1 MRIILF
7 GNGMGGSVSL
17 EKLSQMGH
25 DILVVCPP
33 GGKFQDWHE
42 SILEKSAQL
51 GVECIDPEEPNE
63 KEVVKKVKKF
73 KPDVIFSI
81 LYHKI
86 LSREV
91 LSLVEHSINFH
102 PSLLP
107 SYRGTAPLIWAMVN
121 GEREVGIT
129 AHQMNERVDM
139 GDYYAR
145 VRIPINPHETGFELH
160 NKVASKF
167 PTLVSQ
173 VVEDISNNSLKKL
186 EPLDLPESVH
196 TSKTKYVNH
205 LNPRKQTK
213 ARIHNI
219 VRALAPPLPPA
230 WIETSEGRM
239 QVFGVD
245 REVSPLPEIYEARM
259 KSRYETLV
267 HEGNWYIFASDG
279 LIQITDFSID
289 STQFDD

>member
-7 GNGMGGSVSL
+7 GNGMGGSDSL
-17 EKLSQMGH
+17 ERLSQTGH
-25 DILVVCPP
+25 EILVVCPP
-33 GGKFQDWHE
+33 GGKFRDWHE

-51 GVECIDPEEPNE
+51 GVECIDPEDPNE
-63 KEVVKKVKKF
+63 KEVVKKLKKF
-73 KPDVIFSI
+73 EPDVILSI

-91 LSLVEHSINFH
+91 LSLVEHPINFH

-129 AHQMNERVDM
+129 AHQMTERVDS
-139 GDYYAR
+139 GHYYAR
-145 VRIPINPHETGFELH
+145 VRIPINPLETGFDLH
-160 NKVASKF
+160 NKVSSHFA
-167 PTLVSQ
+167 PLVSQ
-173 VVEDISNNSLKKL
+173 VVEDICNNSLKKL

-213 ARIHNI
+213 DRIHNI
-219 VRALAPPLPPA
+219 VR
-230 WIETSEGRM
+230 ER
-239 QVFGVD
+239 V
-245 REVSPLPEIYEARM
+245 
-259 KSRYETLV
+259 
-267 HEGNWYIFASDG
+267 
-279 LIQITDFSID
+279 
-289 STQFDD
+289 

>member
-1 MRIILF
+1 M
-7 GNGMGGSVSL
+7 
-17 EKLSQMGH
+17 
-25 DILVVCPP
+25 
-33 GGKFQDWHE
+33 
-42 SILEKSAQL
+42 
-51 GVECIDPEEPNE
+51 ECIDPEDPNQ
-63 KEVVKKVKKF
+63 KEVVKKLKKF
-73 KPDVIFSI
+73 EPDIILSI

-121 GEREVGIT
+121 GEREVGVT
-129 AHQMNERVDM
+129 AHQMTERVDS

-145 VRIPINPHETGFELH
+145 VRIPINPLETGFELH

-167 PTLVSQ
+167 APLVSQ

-239 QVFGVD
+239 QVYRVVD
-245 REVSPLPEIYEARM
+245 LEAPLLPEILEAR
-259 KSRYETLV
+259 KNSGHETFV
-267 HEGNWYIFASDG
+267 HEGNWYIIALDG
-279 LIQITDFSID
+279 LIQISDFSID